1 MAANDEYVVG
11 IRTEVYESEETMQSL
26 KNRIKSL
33 QDEILN
39 LDKDTEKYNKTLEE
53 LQKASQK
60 YNETISLTKKNAF
73 ALEGSYDA
81 LTQKMSLLKKEW
93 RATNDE
99 SRRNELG
106 KQIADINTQ
115 LKAMDAEIGNYQ
127 RNVGNYEGSLQ
138 NQFQLLRQEIKKY
151 QSEVLAAEEGTE
163 EWRQAIQKLG
173 DAKHRLEE
181 MNEMAKL
188 ATNDIGNQLSALSS
202 VGSGVASAF
211 GAVQGVMT
219 LVGKDTDNLQKQM
232 VKMQAVMAIVQGAQ
246 GIDGMIK
253 GLKGL
258 SMTVKTL
265 GTNIKGLTQI
275 MGKNGWLAV
284 VLALA
289 AALFKLNNVMQ
300 NSLVQAVS
308 YSKKLKDLSE
318 DIKEMLDLQ
327 QQTDLA
333 TERQAKLMAAMGKSE
348 ADILQYRLD
357 QTIAELQTAEKKY
370 KEAQDALMGIKA
382 ELKDD
387 TKTKK
392 QIEQLLADEA
402 EATAL
407 WEEAKNNVAE
417 LVNTQKDIELELKV
431 LGIEADNETKQKAID
446 AAKDLAAQIQS
457 VLDEQF
463 NNAYTIDIDGQI
475 NADLKELMTAGNID
489 LKGDIDSEKILA
501 AFDKI
506 QQSIQKTKA
515 DLANI
520 DYLKGDTSYLNY
532 LKQIDRDET
541 EFAQKRVAKIKELM
555 EAELDPAKYMQLA
568 QELNEVQIQYERES
582 LERQKEMAD
591 AEVAIRQEAEQ
602 KKVEAM
608 TKTFAIMNQSAS
620 IALNSMSSI
629 MTSVADSMEVN
640 EKYAEENAKKIKDM
654 RIAAATIDMLQGV
667 VAATT
672 SAFSPTNAYLTIYG
686 QIAMA
691 ALTSGSVIA
700 AGLANINKIKATNE
714 LGGSTTTPVIPS
726 ATATGE
732 NQPTITYSRAL
743 TGNSEQNNNNNT
755 GINGG
760 QQVYI
765 LESDILKA
773 MRRVQ
778 IRQSESTF

>member
-115 LKAMDAEIGNYQ
+115 LKSMDAEIGNYQ

-163 EWRQAIQKLG
+163 EWRQAVQKLG
-173 DAKHRLEE
+173 DAKHRLVD

-188 ATNDIGNQLSALSS
+188 ATNDIGEQLSALSS

-258 SMTVKTL
+258 SMTIKTL

-289 AALFKLNNVMQ
+289 AALFKLNQAIQ
-300 NSLVQAVS
+300 NGKALAVS
-308 YSKKLKDLSE
+308 YSHDIETLSNSM
-318 DIKEMLDLQ
+318 KAMLDINA
-327 QQTDLA
+327 TNDAA
-333 TERQAKLMAAMGKSE
+333 TERQIKLMQAEGKTE
-348 ADILQYRLD
+348 ADILQYKLD
-357 QTIAELQTAEKKY
+357 QKLAEVQTATEKVDT
-370 KEAQDALMGIKA
+370 AQAKIDDIDDKLAGK
-382 ELKDD
+382 LK
-387 TKTKK
+387 KK
-392 QIEQLLADEA
+392 QRETLLADKADA
-402 EATAL
+402 EAL
-407 WEEAKNNVAE
+407 KEQLESIKDD
-417 LVNTQKDIELELKV
+417 LVNEQKDIEMDLKI
-431 LGIEADNETKQKAID
+431 LGITVDNEAKQKAID

-463 NNAYTIDIDGQI
+463 NNAYTIDIDGLI
-475 NADLKELMTAGNID
+475 NADLKELMSAGNID
-489 LKGDIDSEKILA
+489 LTGDIDSDKILA

-541 EFAQKRVAKIKELM
+541 EFAQKRIAKIKELM

-608 TKTFAIMNQSAS
+608 TKTFAIMNQSTS
-620 IALNSMSSI
+620 LALNFMSSI

-743 TGNSEQNNNNNT
+743 TGNSEQNSNNNS
-755 GINGG
+755 GS

>member
-151 QSEVLAAEEGTE
+151 QSEVLAAEQGTE

-258 SMTVKTL
+258 SMTIKTL
-265 GTNIKGLTQI
+265 GVNIKGLTQI

-289 AALFKLNNVMQ
+289 AALFKLNQAIQ
-300 NSLVQAVS
+300 NGKALAVS
-308 YSKKLKDLSE
+308 YSHDIETLSNSM
-318 DIKEMLDLQ
+318 KAMLEINAMNDA
-327 QQTDLA
+327 A
-333 TERQAKLMAAMGKSE
+333 TERQVKLMQAEGKTE
-348 ADILQYRLD
+348 ADILQYKLD
-357 QTIAELQTAEKKY
+357 QKLAEVQTATEKVDT
-370 KEAQDALMGIKA
+370 AQAKIDDIDDKLAGK
-382 ELKDD
+382 LK
-387 TKTKK
+387 KK
-392 QIEQLLADEA
+392 QRETLLADKADA
-402 EATAL
+402 EAL
-407 WEEAKNNVAE
+407 KEQLESIKDD
-417 LVNTQKDIELELKV
+417 LVNEQKDIELDLKI
-431 LGIEADNETKQKAID
+431 LGITVDNAAKQKAID

-463 NNAYTIDIDGQI
+463 NNAYTIDIDALI

-489 LKGDIDSEKILA
+489 LTGDIDSDKILA

-520 DYLKGDTSYLNY
+520 DYLKGDTTYLNY

-541 EFAQKRVAKIKELM
+541 EFAQKRIAKIKELM

-608 TKTFAIMNQSAS
+608 TKTFAIMNQSTS
-620 IALNSMSSI
+620 LALNFMSSI

-743 TGNSEQNNNNNT
+743 TGNSEQNNNNNNT
-755 GINGG
+755 GS

>member
-163 EWRQAIQKLG
+163 EWRQAVQKLG
-173 DAKHRLEE
+173 DAKHRLVD

-188 ATNDIGNQLSALSS
+188 ATNDIGEQLSALSS

-258 SMTVKTL
+258 SMTIKTL
-265 GTNIKGLTQI
+265 GTNVKGLTQI

-289 AALFKLNNVMQ
+289 AALFKLNQAIQ
-300 NSLVQAVS
+300 NGKALAVS
-308 YSKKLKDLSE
+308 YSHDIESLSNSM
-318 DIKEMLDLQ
+318 KEMLDINANI
-327 QQTDLA
+327 DAA
-333 TERQAKLMAAMGKSE
+333 TERQAKLMQAEGKTE
-348 ADILQYRLD
+348 AEILQYKLD
-357 QTIAELQTAEKKY
+357 QKLAEVQTATEKVDM
-370 KEAQDALMGIKA
+370 AQAQIDDIDKKLEGK
-382 ELKDD
+382 LK
-387 TKTKK
+387 KK
-392 QIEQLLADEA
+392 QRETLLANKADAEALKEQLESVVADLTNEKA
-402 EATAL
+402 
-407 WEEAKNNVAE
+407 
-417 LVNTQKDIELELKV
+417 DIEMDLKI
-431 LGIEADNETKQKAID
+431 LGITVDNEAKQKAID

-463 NNAYTIDIDGQI
+463 NNAYTIDIDGLI
-475 NADLKELMTAGNID
+475 NADLKELMSAGNID
-489 LKGDIDSEKILA
+489 LTGDIDSEKILA

-520 DYLKGDTSYLNY
+520 DYLKGDTSYLDY

-541 EFAQKRVAKIKELM
+541 EFAQKRIAKIKELM
-555 EAELDPAKYMQLA
+555 EDELDPAKYMQLA

-582 LERQKEMAD
+582 LERQREMAD

-608 TKTFAIMNQSAS
+608 TKTFAIMNQSTS
-620 IALNSMSSI
+620 LALGFMSSI

-743 TGNSEQNNNNNT
+743 TGNSEQNNNNNNT
-755 GINGG
+755 GS

>member
-173 DAKHRLEE
+173 DAKHRLVD

-188 ATNDIGNQLSALSS
+188 ATNDIGEQLSALSS

-300 NSLVQAVS
+300 DSLVQAVS
-308 YSKKLKDLSE
+308 YSKTLKDLSK

-327 QQTDLA
+327 QQTDLD
-333 TERQAKLMAAMGKSE
+333 TERQAKLMAAMGASE

-370 KEAQDALMGIKA
+370 KEAHDALMGIKV

-392 QIEQLLADEA
+392 QIEELLADEV

-417 LVNTQKDIELELKV
+417 LVNRQNDIEMDLKI
-431 LGIEADNETKQKAID
+431 LGITADNEAKQKAID
-446 AAKDLAAQIQS
+446 AAKELAAQIQS

-463 NNAYTIDIDGQI
+463 NNAYTIDIDAQI

-489 LKGDIDSEKILA
+489 LKGDIDSDKILA

-506 QQSIQKTKA
+506 QQSIQKTKV

-541 EFAQKRVAKIKELM
+541 EFAQKRIAKIKELM

-582 LERQKEMAD
+582 LERQREMAD

-608 TKTFAIMNQSAS
+608 TKTFTIMNQSTS
-620 IALNSMSSI
+620 MALNSMSSI

-755 GINGG
+755 GS

>member
-81 LTQKMSLLKKEW
+81 LAQKMSLLKKEW

-115 LKAMDAEIGNYQ
+115 LKSMDAEIGNYQ

-163 EWRQAIQKLG
+163 EWRQAVQKLG
-173 DAKHRLEE
+173 DAKHRLED

-211 GAVQGVMT
+211 GAIQGVMT

-258 SMTVKTL
+258 SMTIKTL

-289 AALFKLNNVMQ
+289 AALFKLNQAIQ
-300 NSLVQAVS
+300 NGKALAVS
-308 YSKKLKDLSE
+308 YRHEIETLSNAMQ
-318 DIKEMLDLQ
+318 DFISLSDKIDSA
-327 QQTDLA
+327 TD
-333 TERQAKLMAAMGKSE
+333 RQAKLMKAEGKSE
-348 ADILQYRLD
+348 ADILQYKLD
-357 QTIAELQTAEKKY
+357 QLNPQITVAVDRVKQV
-370 KEAQDALMGIKA
+370 
-382 ELKDD
+382 
-387 TKTKK
+387 TKMMEDINADLSNPNLTKK
-392 QIEQLLADEA
+392 QREALLADKETLKA
-402 EATAL
+402 EFEQLKSVVEGLTN
-407 WEEAKNNVAE
+407 ERSN
-417 LVNTQKDIELELKV
+417 IELDLKI
-431 LGIEADNETKQKAID
+431 LGITVDNEAKQKAID

-463 NNAYTIDIDGQI
+463 NNAYTIDIDALI
-475 NADLKELMTAGNID
+475 NADLKELMSAGNID
-489 LKGDIDSEKILA
+489 LTGDIDSEKILA

-520 DYLKGDTSYLNY
+520 DYLKGDTTYLNY

-541 EFAQKRVAKIKELM
+541 EFAQKRIAKIKELM

-582 LERQKEMAD
+582 LERQREMAD
-591 AEVAIRQEAEQ
+591 AEVAIREEAEQ

-608 TKTFAIMNQSAS
+608 TKTFAIMNQSTS
-620 IALNSMSSI
+620 LALNFMSSI

-755 GINGG
+755 GS

>member
-1 MAANDEYVVG
+1 MAVNDEYVVG

-115 LKAMDAEIGNYQ
+115 LKSMDAEIGNYQ

-163 EWRQAIQKLG
+163 EWRQAVQKLG
-173 DAKHRLEE
+173 DAKHRLVD

-188 ATNDIGNQLSALSS
+188 ATNDIGEQLSALSS

-258 SMTVKTL
+258 SMTIKTL
-265 GTNIKGLTQI
+265 GTNVKGLTQI

-289 AALFKLNNVMQ
+289 AALFKLNQAIQ
-300 NSLVQAVS
+300 NGKALAVS
-308 YSKKLKDLSE
+308 YSHEIETLSNSM
-318 DIKEMLDLQ
+318 KAMLEINATNDA
-327 QQTDLA
+327 A
-333 TERQAKLMAAMGKSE
+333 TERQIKLMQAEGKTE
-348 ADILQYRLD
+348 ADILQYKLD
-357 QTIAELQTAEKKY
+357 QKLAEVQTATEKVDT
-370 KEAQDALMGIKA
+370 AQAKIDDIDDKLAGK
-382 ELKDD
+382 LK
-387 TKTKK
+387 KK
-392 QIEQLLADEA
+392 QRETLLADKADA
-402 EATAL
+402 EAL
-407 WEEAKNNVAE
+407 KEQLESIKND
-417 LVNTQKDIELELKV
+417 LVNDQKDIEMDLKI
-431 LGIEADNETKQKAID
+431 LGITVDNEAKQKAID
-446 AAKDLAAQIQS
+446 AAKELAAQIQS

-463 NNAYTIDIDGQI
+463 NNAYTIDIDTLI
-475 NADLKELMTAGNID
+475 NADLKELMSAGNID
-489 LKGDIDSEKILA
+489 LTGDIDSDKILA

-520 DYLKGDTSYLNY
+520 DYLKGDTTYLNY

-541 EFAQKRVAKIKELM
+541 EFAQKRIAKIKELM

-582 LERQKEMAD
+582 LERQREMAD
-591 AEVAIRQEAEQ
+591 AEVAIREEAEQ

-608 TKTFAIMNQSAS
+608 TKTFAIMNQSTS
-620 IALNSMSSI
+620 LALNFMSSI

-755 GINGG
+755 GS

>member
-115 LKAMDAEIGNYQ
+115 LKSMDAEIGNYQ

-173 DAKHRLEE
+173 DAKHRLVD

-188 ATNDIGNQLSALSS
+188 ATNDIGEQLSALSS

-275 MGKNGWLAV
+275 MGKKGWLAV

-289 AALFKLNNVMQ
+289 TALFKLNQAIQ
-300 NSLVQAVS
+300 NGKALAVS
-308 YSKKLKDLSE
+308 YSHEIETLSNSM
-318 DIKEMLDLQ
+318 KEMLDINA
-327 QQTDLA
+327 TNDAA
-333 TERQAKLMAAMGKSE
+333 TERQIKLMQAEGKTE
-348 ADILQYRLD
+348 ADILQYKLD
-357 QTIAELQTAEKKY
+357 QKLAEVQTATEKVDD
-370 KEAQDALMGIKA
+370 AQAKIDDIDDKLAGK
-382 ELKDD
+382 LK
-387 TKTKK
+387 KK
-392 QIEQLLADEA
+392 QRETLLADKADA
-402 EATAL
+402 EAL
-407 WEEAKNNVAE
+407 KEQLESIKDD
-417 LVNTQKDIELELKV
+417 LVNDQKDIEMDLKI
-431 LGIEADNETKQKAID
+431 LGITVDNEAKQKAID
-446 AAKDLAAQIQS
+446 AAKELAAQIQS

-463 NNAYTIDIDGQI
+463 NNAYTIDIDALI
-475 NADLKELMTAGNID
+475 NADLKELMSAGNID
-489 LKGDIDSEKILA
+489 LTGDIDSDKILA

-520 DYLKGDTSYLNY
+520 DYLKGDTTYLNY

-541 EFAQKRVAKIKELM
+541 EFAQKRIAKIKELM

-591 AEVAIRQEAEQ
+591 AEVAIREEAEQ

-608 TKTFAIMNQSAS
+608 TKTFAIMNQSTS
-620 IALNSMSSI
+620 LALNFMSSI

-743 TGNSEQNNNNNT
+743 TGNSEQNNNNNS
-755 GINGG
+755 GS

>member
-115 LKAMDAEIGNYQ
+115 LKSMDAEIGNYQ

-173 DAKHRLEE
+173 DAKHRLVD

-188 ATNDIGNQLSALSS
+188 ATNDIGEQLSALSS

-258 SMTVKTL
+258 SMTIKTL
-265 GTNIKGLTQI
+265 GTNLKGLTEI

-289 AALFKLNNVMQ
+289 AALFKLNQAIQ
-300 NSLVQAVS
+300 NGKALAVS
-308 YSKKLKDLSE
+308 YSHDIETLSNAM
-318 DIKEMLDLQ
+318 KEMLDINA
-327 QQTDLA
+327 TNDAA
-333 TERQAKLMAAMGKSE
+333 TERQVKLMQAQGKTE
-348 ADILQYRLD
+348 AEILQYKLD
-357 QTIAELQTAEKKY
+357 QKLAEVQTATEKVD
-370 KEAQDALMGIKA
+370 EAQAKIDDIDEKLAGK
-382 ELKDD
+382 LK
-387 TKTKK
+387 KK
-392 QIEQLLADEA
+392 QKEVLLADKENA
-402 EATAL
+402 EAL
-407 WEEAKNNVAE
+407 KEQLESIKDD
-417 LVNTQKDIELELKV
+417 LVNEQKDIELELKV
-431 LGIEADNETKQKAID
+431 LGITVDNETKQKAID

-463 NNAYTIDIDGQI
+463 NNAYTIDIDAQI

-515 DLANI
+515 DLASI
-520 DYLKGDTSYLNY
+520 DYLKGDTSYLDY

-541 EFAQKRVAKIKELM
+541 DFAQKRIDKIKELM
-555 EAELDPAKYMQLA
+555 ENELDPAKYMQLA
-568 QELNEVQIQYERES
+568 QELNEVQVQYERES
-582 LERQKEMAD
+582 LERQREMAD

-608 TKTFAIMNQSAS
+608 TKTFAIMNQSTS
-620 IALNSMSSI
+620 MALNSMSSI

-743 TGNSEQNNNNNT
+743 TGNSEQNNNNNSSS
-755 GINGG
+755 

>member
-60 YNETISLTKKNAF
+60 YNETISLTKKTAF

-173 DAKHRLEE
+173 DAKHRLVD

-188 ATNDIGNQLSALSS
+188 ATNDIGEQLSALTS

-289 AALFKLNNVMQ
+289 AALFKLNQAIQ
-300 NSLVQAVS
+300 NGKALAVS
-308 YSKKLKDLSE
+308 YSHDIETLSNSM
-318 DIKEMLDLQ
+318 KEMLEINATNDA
-327 QQTDLA
+327 A
-333 TERQAKLMAAMGKSE
+333 TERQIKLMQAQGKTE
-348 ADILQYRLD
+348 ADILQYKLD
-357 QTIAELQTAEKKY
+357 QKLAEVQTATEKVD
-370 KEAQDALMGIKA
+370 EAQAKIDKIDEKLAGK
-382 ELKDD
+382 LK
-387 TKTKK
+387 KK
-392 QIEQLLADEA
+392 QRETLLADKENA
-402 EATAL
+402 EAL
-407 WEEAKNNVAE
+407 KKE
-417 LVNTQKDIELELKV
+417 LESVVNDLTNEQKDIEMDLKI
-431 LGIEADNETKQKAID
+431 LGITVDNETKQKAID

-463 NNAYTIDIDGQI
+463 NNAYTIDIDAQI

-506 QQSIQKTKA
+506 QQSIQKTKV

-541 EFAQKRVAKIKELM
+541 EFAQKRIAKIKELM

-582 LERQKEMAD
+582 LERQREMAD

-608 TKTFAIMNQSAS
+608 TKTFAIMNQSTS
-620 IALNSMSSI
+620 LALGFMSSI

-755 GINGG
+755 GS

>member
-1 MAANDEYVVG
+1 MAVNDEYVVG

-115 LKAMDAEIGNYQ
+115 LKSMDAEIGNYQ

-163 EWRQAIQKLG
+163 EWRQAVQKLG
-173 DAKHRLEE
+173 DAKHRLVD

-188 ATNDIGNQLSALSS
+188 ATNDIGEQLSALSS

-258 SMTVKTL
+258 SMTIKTL
-265 GTNIKGLTQI
+265 GTNVKGLTQI

-289 AALFKLNNVMQ
+289 AALFKLNQAIQ
-300 NSLVQAVS
+300 NGKALAVS
-308 YSKKLKDLSE
+308 YSHEIETLSNSM
-318 DIKEMLDLQ
+318 KAMLEINATNDA
-327 QQTDLA
+327 A
-333 TERQAKLMAAMGKSE
+333 TERQIKLMQAEGKTE
-348 ADILQYRLD
+348 ADILQYKLD
-357 QTIAELQTAEKKY
+357 QKLAEVQTATEKVDT
-370 KEAQDALMGIKA
+370 AQAKIDDIDDKLAGK
-382 ELKDD
+382 LK
-387 TKTKK
+387 KK
-392 QIEQLLADEA
+392 QRETLLADKADA
-402 EATAL
+402 EAL
-407 WEEAKNNVAE
+407 KEQLESIKND
-417 LVNTQKDIELELKV
+417 LVNDQKDIEMDLKI
-431 LGIEADNETKQKAID
+431 LGITVDNEAKQKAID
-446 AAKDLAAQIQS
+446 AAKELAAQIQS

-463 NNAYTIDIDGQI
+463 NNAYTIDIDTLI
-475 NADLKELMTAGNID
+475 NADLKELMSAGNID
-489 LKGDIDSEKILA
+489 LTGDIDSDKILA

-520 DYLKGDTSYLNY
+520 DYLKGDTTYLNY

-541 EFAQKRVAKIKELM
+541 EFAQKRIAKIKELM

-582 LERQKEMAD
+582 LERQREMAD

-608 TKTFAIMNQSAS
+608 TKTFAIMNQSTS
-620 IALNSMSSI
+620 LALNFMSSI

-755 GINGG
+755 GS

>member
-115 LKAMDAEIGNYQ
+115 LKNMDAEIGNYQ

-151 QSEVLAAEEGTE
+151 QSEVLSAEEGTE

-173 DAKHRLEE
+173 DAKHRLVD

-188 ATNDIGNQLSALSS
+188 ATNDIGEQLSALTS

-219 LVGKDTDNLQKQM
+219 LVGKDTENLQKQM

-258 SMTVKTL
+258 SMTIKTL

-275 MGKNGWLAV
+275 MGKNGWVAV

-289 AALFKLNNVMQ
+289 AALFKLNQSIQ
-300 NSLVQAVS
+300 NGKALAVS
-308 YSKKLKDLSE
+308 YRHDIETLSNSM
-318 DIKEMLDLQ
+318 KEMLDLNANI
-327 QQTDLA
+327 DAA
-333 TERQAKLMAAMGKSE
+333 TERQAKLMQAEGKTE
-348 ADILQYRLD
+348 AEILQYKLD
-357 QTIAELQTAEKKY
+357 QKLAEVQTATEKVDM
-370 KEAQDALMGIKA
+370 AQAKIDDIDKKLAGK
-382 ELKDD
+382 LK
-387 TKTKK
+387 KK
-392 QIEQLLADEA
+392 QRETLLADKADA
-402 EATAL
+402 EAL
-407 WEEAKNNVAE
+407 KKE
-417 LVNTQKDIELELKV
+417 LESVVNDLTNEKADIELDLKV
-431 LGIEADNETKQKAID
+431 LGITADKEAIQKAID

-463 NNAYTIDIDGQI
+463 ANAYTIDIDAQI

-520 DYLKGDTSYLNY
+520 GYLKGDTSYLNY

-541 EFAQKRVAKIKELM
+541 EFAQKRIAKIKELM

-582 LERQKEMAD
+582 LQRQKEMAD

-608 TKTFAIMNQSAS
+608 TKTFAIMNQSTS
-620 IALNSMSSI
+620 LALGFMSSI

-714 LGGSTTTPVIPS
+714 LGGTTTTPVVPS

-755 GINGG
+755 GS

>member
-173 DAKHRLEE
+173 DAKHRLVD

-188 ATNDIGNQLSALSS
+188 ATNDIGEQLSALSS

-258 SMTVKTL
+258 SMTIKTL

-275 MGKNGWLAV
+275 MGKNGWVAV

-289 AALFKLNNVMQ
+289 AALYKLTKAIQSADVA
-300 NSLVQAVS
+300 AVS
-308 YSKKLKDLSE
+308 YRYEIDKLSKSMEKMIRLN
-318 DIKEMLDLQ
+318 

-348 ADILQYRLD
+348 VDILQYRLS
-357 QTIAELQTAEKKY
+357 QLEPQIQTANEKVN
-370 KEAQDALMGIKA
+370 EAWTNLMNVKA
-382 ELKDD
+382 DKTDT

-392 QIEQLLADEA
+392 QMEQILADEEELTEKYK
-402 EATAL
+402 EAYSY
-407 WEEAKNNVAE
+407 WEE
-417 LVNTQKDIELELKV
+417 LVNSQKDIQLELKV
-431 LGIEADNETKQKAID
+431 LGIEADNETKQRAID
-446 AAKDLAAQIQS
+446 AAKELAAQIQS
-457 VLDEQF
+457 ILDEQF
-463 NNAYTIDIDGQI
+463 NNAYTIDIDAQI

-520 DYLKGDTSYLNY
+520 DYLKGDTSYLDY

-541 EFAQKRVAKIKELM
+541 DFAQKRIAKIKELM
-555 EAELDPAKYMQLA
+555 ENELDPAKYMQLA

-591 AEVAIRQEAEQ
+591 AEVAIREEAEQ

-608 TKTFAIMNQSAS
+608 TKTFAIMNQSTS
-620 IALNSMSSI
+620 MALNSMSSI

-755 GINGG
+755 GS

>member
-1 MAANDEYVVG
+1 MAVNDEYVVG

-115 LKAMDAEIGNYQ
+115 LKNMDAEIGNYQ

-173 DAKHRLEE
+173 DAKHRLQD

-188 ATNDIGNQLSALSS
+188 ATNDIGEQLSALSS

-211 GAVQGVMT
+211 GAIQGVMT

-258 SMTVKTL
+258 SMTIKTL
-265 GTNIKGLTQI
+265 GTNVKGLTQI

-289 AALFKLNNVMQ
+289 AALFKLNQAIQ
-300 NSLVQAVS
+300 NGKALAVS
-308 YSKKLKDLSE
+308 YSHEIETLSNSM
-318 DIKEMLDLQ
+318 KAMLEINAMNDA
-327 QQTDLA
+327 A
-333 TERQAKLMAAMGKSE
+333 TERQAKLMQAEGKTE
-348 ADILQYRLD
+348 AEILQYKLD
-357 QTIAELQTAEKKY
+357 QKLAEVQTATEKVD
-370 KEAQDALMGIKA
+370 EAQAQIDDIDDKLAGK
-382 ELKDD
+382 LK
-387 TKTKK
+387 KK
-392 QIEQLLADEA
+392 QRETLLADKADA
-402 EATAL
+402 EAL
-407 WEEAKNNVAE
+407 KEQLESIKDD
-417 LVNTQKDIELELKV
+417 LVNDQKDIEMDLKI
-431 LGIEADNETKQKAID
+431 LGITVDNEAKQKAID

-463 NNAYTIDIDGQI
+463 NNAYTIDIDALI

-489 LKGDIDSEKILA
+489 LTGDIDSDKILA

-520 DYLKGDTSYLNY
+520 DYLKGDTTYLNY

-541 EFAQKRVAKIKELM
+541 EFAQKRIAKIKELM

-608 TKTFAIMNQSAS
+608 TKTFAIMNQSTS
-620 IALNSMSSI
+620 LALNFMSSI

-755 GINGG
+755 GS

>member
-115 LKAMDAEIGNYQ
+115 LKSMDAEIGNYQ

-173 DAKHRLEE
+173 DAKHRLVD

-188 ATNDIGNQLSALSS
+188 ATNDIGEQLSALSS

-258 SMTVKTL
+258 SMTIKTL

-289 AALFKLNNVMQ
+289 AALFKLNQAIQ
-300 NSLVQAVS
+300 NGKALAVS
-308 YSKKLKDLSE
+308 YRHDIDALTNAMQDFISLS
-318 DIKEMLDLQ
+318 DKIDSA
-327 QQTDLA
+327 TD
-333 TERQAKLMAAMGKSE
+333 RQAKLMKAEGKSE
-348 ADILQYRLD
+348 ADILQYKLD
-357 QTIAELQTAEKKY
+357 QLNPQITVAVDRVKQV
-370 KEAQDALMGIKA
+370 
-382 ELKDD
+382 
-387 TKTKK
+387 TKMMEDINADLSNPNLTKK
-392 QIEQLLADEA
+392 QREALLADKETLKA
-402 EATAL
+402 EFEQLKSVVEGLAN
-407 WEEAKNNVAE
+407 ERSN
-417 LVNTQKDIELELKV
+417 IELDLKI
-431 LGIEADNETKQKAID
+431 LGITVDNEAKQKAID

-463 NNAYTIDIDGQI
+463 NNAYTIDIDALI

-489 LKGDIDSEKILA
+489 LTGDIDSDKILA

-541 EFAQKRVAKIKELM
+541 EFAQKRIAKIKELM

-582 LERQKEMAD
+582 LERQREMAD

-608 TKTFAIMNQSAS
+608 TKTFAIMNQSTS
-620 IALNSMSSI
+620 LALNFMSSI

-755 GINGG
+755 GS

>member
-1 MAANDEYVVG
+1 MAVNDEYVVG

-115 LKAMDAEIGNYQ
+115 LKNMDAEIGNYQ

-163 EWRQAIQKLG
+163 EWRQAVQKLG
-173 DAKHRLEE
+173 DAKHRLVD

-188 ATNDIGNQLSALSS
+188 ATNDIGEQLSALSS

-211 GAVQGVMT
+211 GAIQGVMT

-258 SMTVKTL
+258 SMTIKTL
-265 GTNIKGLTQI
+265 GTNMKGLTEI

-289 AALFKLNNVMQ
+289 AALFKLNQAIQ
-300 NSLVQAVS
+300 NGKALAVS
-308 YSKKLKDLSE
+308 YSHEIETLSNSM
-318 DIKEMLDLQ
+318 KAMLEINAMNDA
-327 QQTDLA
+327 A
-333 TERQAKLMAAMGKSE
+333 TERQAKLMQAEGKTE
-348 ADILQYRLD
+348 ADILQYKLD
-357 QTIAELQTAEKKY
+357 QKLAEVQTATEKVDD
-370 KEAQDALMGIKA
+370 AQAKIDDIDKKLEGK
-382 ELKDD
+382 LK
-387 TKTKK
+387 KK
-392 QIEQLLADEA
+392 QRETLLANKADAEALKEQLES
-402 EATAL
+402 
-407 WEEAKNNVAE
+407 V
-417 LVNTQKDIELELKV
+417 VNDLTNEKADIEMDLKI
-431 LGIEADNETKQKAID
+431 LGITVDNEAKQKAID
-446 AAKDLAAQIQS
+446 AAKELAAQIQS

-463 NNAYTIDIDGQI
+463 NNAYTIDIDGLI
-475 NADLKELMTAGNID
+475 NADLKELMSAGNID
-489 LKGDIDSEKILA
+489 LTGDIDSDKILA

-520 DYLKGDTSYLNY
+520 DYLKGDTTYLNY

-541 EFAQKRVAKIKELM
+541 EFAQKRIAKIKELM
-555 EAELDPAKYMQLA
+555 GVELDPAKYMQLA

-582 LERQKEMAD
+582 LERQREMAD

-608 TKTFAIMNQSAS
+608 TKTFAIMNQSTS
-620 IALNSMSSI
+620 LALNFMSSI

-755 GINGG
+755 GS

>member
-173 DAKHRLEE
+173 DAKHRLVD

-188 ATNDIGNQLSALSS
+188 ATNDIGEQLSALTS

-219 LVGKDTDNLQKQM
+219 LVGKDTENLQKQM

-246 GIDGMIK
+246 GIDGMLK

-258 SMTVKTL
+258 SLTIKTL

-289 AALFKLNNVMQ
+289 AALFKLNQAIQ
-300 NSLVQAVS
+300 NGKALAVS
-308 YSKKLKDLSE
+308 YSHEIETLSNSM
-318 DIKEMLDLQ
+318 KEMLDINA
-327 QQTDLA
+327 TNDAA
-333 TERQAKLMAAMGKSE
+333 TERQVKLMQAQGKTE
-348 ADILQYRLD
+348 ADILQYKLD
-357 QTIAELQTAEKKY
+357 QKLAEVQTATEKVD
-370 KEAQDALMGIKA
+370 EAQAKIDDIDEKLAGKLKKKQKEELLANKADAEALKEQLESI
-382 ELKDD
+382 KDD
-387 TKTKK
+387 
-392 QIEQLLADEA
+392 
-402 EATAL
+402 
-407 WEEAKNNVAE
+407 
-417 LVNTQKDIELELKV
+417 LVNEQKDIELDLKI
-431 LGIEADNETKQKAID
+431 LGITVDNETKQKAID

-463 NNAYTIDIDGQI
+463 NNAYTIDIDAQI

-520 DYLKGDTSYLNY
+520 DYLKGDTSYLDY

-541 EFAQKRVAKIKELM
+541 DFAQKRIAKIKELM
-555 EAELDPAKYMQLA
+555 EGELDPAKYMQLA

-582 LERQKEMAD
+582 LQRQKEMAD

-608 TKTFAIMNQSAS
+608 TKTFAIMNQSTS
-620 IALNSMSSI
+620 LALGFMSSI

-755 GINGG
+755 GS

>member
-106 KQIADINTQ
+106 KQIADINNQ

-173 DAKHRLEE
+173 DAKHRLQD

-188 ATNDIGNQLSALSS
+188 ATNDIGEQLSALTS

-258 SMTVKTL
+258 SMTIKTL

-289 AALFKLNNVMQ
+289 AALFKLNQAIQ
-300 NSLVQAVS
+300 NGKALAVS
-308 YSKKLKDLSE
+308 YRHDIETLSNSM
-318 DIKEMLDLQ
+318 KEMLDINANI
-327 QQTDLA
+327 DAA
-333 TERQAKLMAAMGKSE
+333 TERQAKLMQAEGKTE
-348 ADILQYRLD
+348 AEILQYKLD
-357 QTIAELQTAEKKY
+357 QKLAEVQTATEKVDEAQAKIDKIDEKLAGKLKKKE
-370 KEAQDALMGIKA
+370 KEA
-382 ELKDD
+382 
-387 TKTKK
+387 
-392 QIEQLLADEA
+392 LLADKADA
-402 EATAL
+402 EAL
-407 WEEAKNNVAE
+407 KKE
-417 LVNTQKDIELELKV
+417 LESVVNDLTNEKADIELELKV
-431 LGIEADNETKQKAID
+431 LGITTDNETKQKAID
-446 AAKDLAAQIQS
+446 AAKELAAQIQS

-463 NNAYTIDIDGQI
+463 NNAYTIDIDAQI

-489 LKGDIDSEKILA
+489 LKGNIDSEKILA

-506 QQSIQKTKA
+506 QQSIQKTKV

-520 DYLKGDTSYLNY
+520 DYLKGDTSYLDY

-541 EFAQKRVAKIKELM
+541 EFAQKRIAKIKELM
-555 EAELDPAKYMQLA
+555 EGELDPAKYMQLA
-568 QELNEVQIQYERES
+568 QELNEAQIQYERES

-620 IALNSMSSI
+620 MALNSMSSI

-755 GINGG
+755 GS

>member
-1 MAANDEYVVG
+1 MAVNDEYVVG

-73 ALEGSYDA
+73 AVEGSYDP

-115 LKAMDAEIGNYQ
+115 LKDMDAEIGNYQ

-173 DAKHRLEE
+173 DAKHRLVD

-188 ATNDIGNQLSALSS
+188 ATNDIGEQLSALSS

-211 GAVQGVMT
+211 GAIQGVMT

-258 SMTVKTL
+258 SMTIKTL
-265 GTNIKGLTQI
+265 GTNVKGLTQI
-275 MGKNGWLAV
+275 MGKNGWAAV

-289 AALFKLNNVMQ
+289 AALVKLTKAIQSADVA
-300 NSLVQAVS
+300 AVS
-308 YSKKLKDLSE
+308 YRYKIDKLAKSME
-318 DIKEMLDLQ
+318 NMIKLN

-348 ADILQYRLD
+348 VDILQYRLS
-357 QTIAELQTAEKKY
+357 QLEPQIQTANEKVN
-370 KEAQDALMGIKA
+370 EAWANLMNAKVD
-382 ELKDD
+382 KTDT

-392 QIEQLLADEA
+392 QMEEILANEEELTAQYKEA
-402 EATAL
+402 YAY
-407 WEEAKNNVAE
+407 WND
-417 LVNTQKDIELELKV
+417 LVNSQNDIEMDLKI
-431 LGIEADNETKQKAID
+431 LGITVDNEAKQKAID

-463 NNAYTIDIDGQI
+463 TNAYTIDIDALI
-475 NADLKELMTAGNID
+475 NADLKELMSAGNID
-489 LKGDIDSEKILA
+489 LTSGIDSDKILA

-520 DYLKGDTSYLNY
+520 DYLKGDTTYLNY

-541 EFAQKRVAKIKELM
+541 EFAQKRIAKIKELM

-582 LERQKEMAD
+582 LERQREMAD

-608 TKTFAIMNQSAS
+608 TKTFAIMNQSTS
-620 IALNSMSSI
+620 LALNFMSSI

-714 LGGSTTTPVIPS
+714 LGGTTTTPVIPS

-755 GINGG
+755 GS

>member
-173 DAKHRLEE
+173 DAKHRLQD

-188 ATNDIGNQLSALSS
+188 ATNDIGEQLSALSS

-232 VKMQAVMAIVQGAQ
+232 VKLQAVMAIVQGAQ
-246 GIDGMIK
+246 GIDGMLK

-258 SMTVKTL
+258 SMTIKTL

-289 AALFKLNNVMQ
+289 AALFKLNNIMQ
-300 NSLVQAVS
+300 DSLVQAVS
-308 YSKKLKDLSE
+308 YSKKLKDLSQ

-327 QQTDLA
+327 QQTDLD
-333 TERQAKLMAAMGKSE
+333 TERQAKLMAAMGASE

-370 KEAQDALMGIKA
+370 KEAQDALMGIKV

-392 QIEQLLADEA
+392 QIEKLLDDEA

-417 LVNTQKDIELELKV
+417 LVNRQNDIELDLKI

-463 NNAYTIDIDGQI
+463 NNAYTLDIDSI
-475 NADLKELMTAGNID
+475 ISTDLKELMTAGNID

-506 QQSIQKTKA
+506 QQSIQKTKE
-515 DLANI
+515 DLASI

-541 EFAQKRVAKIKELM
+541 EFAQKRIAKIKELM

-608 TKTFAIMNQSAS
+608 TKTFAIMNQSTS
-620 IALNSMSSI
+620 LALGFMSSI

-743 TGNSEQNNNNNT
+743 TGNSEQNNNNN
-755 GINGG
+755 GGG

>member
-163 EWRQAIQKLG
+163 EWRQAIQRLG
-173 DAKHRLEE
+173 DAKHRLED

-258 SMTVKTL
+258 SMTIKTL
-265 GTNIKGLTQI
+265 GTNVKGLTQI

-289 AALFKLNNVMQ
+289 AALFKLNQAIQ
-300 NSLVQAVS
+300 NGKALAVS
-308 YSKKLKDLSE
+308 YSHEIETLSNSM
-318 DIKEMLDLQ
+318 KEMLDINAIN
-327 QQTDLA
+327 DAA
-333 TERQAKLMAAMGKSE
+333 TERQIKLMQAEGKTE
-348 ADILQYRLD
+348 AEILQYKLD
-357 QTIAELQTAEKKY
+357 QKLAEVQTATEKVDEAQAQIDDIDEKLAGKLKKKQ
-370 KEAQDALMGIKA
+370 KEA
-382 ELKDD
+382 
-387 TKTKK
+387 
-392 QIEQLLADEA
+392 LLADKENA
-402 EATAL
+402 EAL
-407 WEEAKNNVAE
+407 KEQLKSIKDD
-417 LVNTQKDIELELKV
+417 LVIDQKDIEMDLKI
-431 LGIEADNETKQKAID
+431 LGITIDNETKQKAID

-463 NNAYTIDIDGQI
+463 NNAYTLDIDAII

-489 LKGDIDSEKILA
+489 LSSGINSDKILA

-515 DLANI
+515 DLASI
-520 DYLKGDTSYLNY
+520 DYLKGDTSYLDY

-541 EFAQKRVAKIKELM
+541 DFAQKRIAKIKELM

-568 QELNEVQIQYERES
+568 QELEEVQIQYERES
-582 LERQKEMAD
+582 LQRQKEMAD
-591 AEVAIRQEAEQ
+591 AEVAIREEAEQ

-608 TKTFAIMNQSAS
+608 TKTFAIMNQSTS
-620 IALNSMSSI
+620 LALGFMSSI

-714 LGGSTTTPVIPS
+714 LGGTTTTPVIPS

-755 GINGG
+755 GS

>member
-1 MAANDEYVVG
+1 MAVNDEYVVG

-115 LKAMDAEIGNYQ
+115 LKNMDAEIGNYQ

-173 DAKHRLEE
+173 DAKHRLQD

-188 ATNDIGNQLSALSS
+188 ATNDIGEQLSALSS

-258 SMTVKTL
+258 SMTIKTL
-265 GTNIKGLTQI
+265 GTNVKGLTQI

-289 AALFKLNNVMQ
+289 AALFKLNQAIQ
-300 NSLVQAVS
+300 NGKALAVS
-308 YSKKLKDLSE
+308 YSHDIETLSNSM
-318 DIKEMLDLQ
+318 KAMLEINAMNDA
-327 QQTDLA
+327 A
-333 TERQAKLMAAMGKSE
+333 TERQIKLMQAEGKTE
-348 ADILQYRLD
+348 ADILQYKLD
-357 QTIAELQTAEKKY
+357 QKLAEVQTATEKVDD
-370 KEAQDALMGIKA
+370 AQAKIDDIDDKLAGK
-382 ELKDD
+382 LK
-387 TKTKK
+387 KK
-392 QIEQLLADEA
+392 QRETLLADKADA
-402 EATAL
+402 EAL
-407 WEEAKNNVAE
+407 KEQLESIKND
-417 LVNTQKDIELELKV
+417 LVNDQKDIELELKV
-431 LGIEADNETKQKAID
+431 LGIEADNEAKQKAID
-446 AAKDLAAQIQS
+446 AAKELAAQIQS

-463 NNAYTIDIDGQI
+463 NNAYTIDIDALI
-475 NADLKELMTAGNID
+475 NADLKELMSAGNID
-489 LKGDIDSEKILA
+489 LTGDIDSDKILA

-520 DYLKGDTSYLNY
+520 DYLKGDTTYLNY

-541 EFAQKRVAKIKELM
+541 EFAQKRIAKIKELM

-582 LERQKEMAD
+582 LERQREMAD

-608 TKTFAIMNQSAS
+608 TKTFAIMNQSTS
-620 IALNSMSSI
+620 LALNFMSSI

-755 GINGG
+755 GS

>member
-115 LKAMDAEIGNYQ
+115 LKSMDAEIGNYQ

-163 EWRQAIQKLG
+163 EWRLAVQKLG
-173 DAKHRLEE
+173 DAKHRLVD

-188 ATNDIGNQLSALSS
+188 ATNDIGEQLSALSS

-258 SMTVKTL
+258 SMTIKTL

-289 AALFKLNNVMQ
+289 AALFKLNQAIQ
-300 NSLVQAVS
+300 NGKALAVS
-308 YSKKLKDLSE
+308 YSHDIETLSNSM
-318 DIKEMLDLQ
+318 KEMLDINAMN
-327 QQTDLA
+327 DAA
-333 TERQAKLMAAMGKSE
+333 TERQIKLMQAEGKTE
-348 ADILQYRLD
+348 ADILQYKLD
-357 QTIAELQTAEKKY
+357 QKLAEVQTATEKVDT
-370 KEAQDALMGIKA
+370 AQAKIDDIDDKLAGK
-382 ELKDD
+382 LK
-387 TKTKK
+387 KK
-392 QIEQLLADEA
+392 QRETLLADKADA
-402 EATAL
+402 EAL
-407 WEEAKNNVAE
+407 KEQLESIKND
-417 LVNTQKDIELELKV
+417 LVNDQKDIEMDLKI
-431 LGIEADNETKQKAID
+431 LGITVDNEAKQKAID

-463 NNAYTIDIDGQI
+463 NNAYTIDIDALI

-541 EFAQKRVAKIKELM
+541 EFAQKRIAKIKELM

-582 LERQKEMAD
+582 LERQREMAD

-608 TKTFAIMNQSAS
+608 TKTFAIMNQSTS
-620 IALNSMSSI
+620 LALNFMSSI

-714 LGGSTTTPVIPS
+714 LGGTTTTPVIPS

-755 GINGG
+755 GS

>member
-115 LKAMDAEIGNYQ
+115 LKNMDAEIGNYQ

-173 DAKHRLEE
+173 DAKHRLQD

-188 ATNDIGNQLSALSS
+188 ATNDIGEQLSALTS

-258 SMTVKTL
+258 SMTIKTL
-265 GTNIKGLTQI
+265 GTNLKGLTEI
-275 MGKNGWLAV
+275 MGKNGWVAV

-289 AALFKLNNVMQ
+289 AALFKLNQAIQ
-300 NSLVQAVS
+300 NGKALAVS
-308 YSKKLKDLSE
+308 YSHDIETLSNSM
-318 DIKEMLDLQ
+318 KEMLDINANI
-327 QQTDLA
+327 DAA
-333 TERQAKLMAAMGKSE
+333 TERQAKLMQAEGKTE
-348 ADILQYRLD
+348 AEILQYRLD
-357 QTIAELQTAEKKY
+357 QKLAEVQTATEKVDD
-370 KEAQDALMGIKA
+370 AQAQIDKIDDKLAGK
-382 ELKDD
+382 LK
-387 TKTKK
+387 KK
-392 QIEQLLADEA
+392 QKEELLANKADA
-402 EATAL
+402 EAL
-407 WEEAKNNVAE
+407 KKE
-417 LVNTQKDIELELKV
+417 LESVVNDLTNEKADIELELKV

-446 AAKDLAAQIQS
+446 AAKELAVQIQS

-463 NNAYTIDIDGQI
+463 NNAYTIDIDAQI

-489 LKGDIDSEKILA
+489 LTGDIDSEKILA

-520 DYLKGDTSYLNY
+520 DYLKGDTSYLDY

-582 LERQKEMAD
+582 LERQREMAD

-602 KKVEAM
+602 KKAEAM
-608 TKTFAIMNQSAS
+608 AKTFAIMNQSAS
-620 IALNSMSSI
+620 MALNSMSSI

-755 GINGG
+755 GS

>member
-1 MAANDEYVVG
+1 MAVNDEYVVG

-115 LKAMDAEIGNYQ
+115 LKSMDAEIGNYQ

-163 EWRQAIQKLG
+163 EWRQAVQKLG
-173 DAKHRLEE
+173 DAKHRLVD

-188 ATNDIGNQLSALSS
+188 ATNDIGEQLSALSS

-258 SMTVKTL
+258 SMTIKTL
-265 GTNIKGLTQI
+265 GTNVKGLTQI

-289 AALFKLNNVMQ
+289 AALFKLNQAIQ
-300 NSLVQAVS
+300 NGKALAVS
-308 YSKKLKDLSE
+308 YSHEIETLSNSM
-318 DIKEMLDLQ
+318 KAMLEINAMNDA
-327 QQTDLA
+327 A
-333 TERQAKLMAAMGKSE
+333 TERQIKLMQAEGKTE
-348 ADILQYRLD
+348 AEILQYKLD
-357 QTIAELQTAEKKY
+357 QKLAEVQTATEKVDD
-370 KEAQDALMGIKA
+370 AQAKIDDIDKKLEEK
-382 ELKDD
+382 LK
-387 TKTKK
+387 KK
-392 QIEQLLADEA
+392 QRETLLANKADAEALKEQLESVVNDLANEKA
-402 EATAL
+402 
-407 WEEAKNNVAE
+407 
-417 LVNTQKDIELELKV
+417 DIEMDLKI
-431 LGIEADNETKQKAID
+431 LGITVDNEAKQKAID

-463 NNAYTIDIDGQI
+463 NNAYTIDIDALI

-489 LKGDIDSEKILA
+489 LTGNIDSDKILA

-520 DYLKGDTSYLNY
+520 DYLKGDTTYLNY

-541 EFAQKRVAKIKELM
+541 EFAQKRIAKIKELM

-582 LERQKEMAD
+582 LERQREMAD

-608 TKTFAIMNQSAS
+608 TKTFAIMNQSTS
-620 IALNSMSSI
+620 LALNFMSSI

-755 GINGG
+755 GS

>member
-115 LKAMDAEIGNYQ
+115 LKSMDAEIGNYQ

-163 EWRQAIQKLG
+163 EWRQAVQKLG
-173 DAKHRLEE
+173 DAKHRLVD

-188 ATNDIGNQLSALSS
+188 ATNDIGEQLSALSS
-202 VGSGVASAF
+202 VGSGVASVF

-258 SMTVKTL
+258 SMTIKTL
-265 GTNIKGLTQI
+265 GTNVKGLTQI

-289 AALFKLNNVMQ
+289 AALFKLNQAIQ
-300 NSLVQAVS
+300 NGKVQAAS
-308 YSKKLKDLSE
+308 YSEEIKKISGAMKDFLSDSAE
-318 DIKEMLDLQ
+318 IDA
-327 QQTDLA
+327 A
-333 TERQAKLMAAMGKSE
+333 TERQAKLMGAMGKSE

-357 QTIAELQTAEKKY
+357 QLNPQITKATKEVKNVTDKMDSIRDKLNDPKTSKKVWEQLSAEAMDLVSLSEQWG
-370 KEAQDALMGIKA
+370 D
-382 ELKDD
+382 ELKR
-387 TKTKK
+387 
-392 QIEQLLADEA
+392 LL
-402 EATAL
+402 
-407 WEEAKNNVAE
+407 EERN
-417 LVNTQKDIELELKV
+417 DIEMDLKIV
-431 LGIEADNETKQKAID
+431 GIEADNEAKQKAID

-463 NNAYTIDIDGQI
+463 NNAYTIDIDALI

-489 LKGDIDSEKILA
+489 ITGDIDSDKILA

-541 EFAQKRVAKIKELM
+541 EFAQKRIAKIKELM

-582 LERQKEMAD
+582 LERQREMAD

-608 TKTFAIMNQSAS
+608 TKTFAIMNQSTS
-620 IALNSMSSI
+620 LALNFMSSI

-743 TGNSEQNNNNNT
+743 TGNSEQNNNNNS
-755 GINGG
+755 GS

>member
-1 MAANDEYVVG
+1 MAVNDEYVVG

-73 ALEGSYDA
+73 ALEGSYDS

-115 LKAMDAEIGNYQ
+115 LKSMDAEIGNYQ

-163 EWRQAIQKLG
+163 EWRQAVQKLG
-173 DAKHRLEE
+173 DAKHRLVD

-188 ATNDIGNQLSALSS
+188 ATNDIGEQLSALSS

-258 SMTVKTL
+258 SMTIKTL
-265 GTNIKGLTQI
+265 GTNVKGLTQI

-289 AALFKLNNVMQ
+289 AALFKLNQAIQ
-300 NSLVQAVS
+300 NGKALAVS
-308 YSKKLKDLSE
+308 YSHDIETLSNSM
-318 DIKEMLDLQ
+318 KAMLEINATNDA
-327 QQTDLA
+327 A
-333 TERQAKLMAAMGKSE
+333 TERQIKLMQAEGKTE
-348 ADILQYRLD
+348 ADILQYKLD
-357 QTIAELQTAEKKY
+357 QKLAEVQTATEKVDTAQAKIDDIDKKLEGKLKKKQRETLLANKADAEAL
-370 KEAQDALMGIKA
+370 KEQLESI
-382 ELKDD
+382 KDD
-387 TKTKK
+387 
-392 QIEQLLADEA
+392 
-402 EATAL
+402 
-407 WEEAKNNVAE
+407 
-417 LVNTQKDIELELKV
+417 LVNDQKDIEMDLKI
-431 LGIEADNETKQKAID
+431 LGITVDNEAKQKAID

-463 NNAYTIDIDGQI
+463 NNAYTIDIDALI

-489 LKGDIDSEKILA
+489 LSSGVNSEKILA

-532 LKQIDRDET
+532 RKQIDRYET
-541 EFAQKRVAKIKELM
+541 EFVQKRIAKIKELM

-582 LERQKEMAD
+582 LERQREMAD

-608 TKTFAIMNQSAS
+608 TKTFAIMNQSTS
-620 IALNSMSSI
+620 LALNFMSSI

-743 TGNSEQNNNNNT
+743 TGNSEQNNNNNNT
-755 GINGG
+755 GS

>member
-1 MAANDEYVVG
+1 MAVNDEYVVG

-115 LKAMDAEIGNYQ
+115 LKNMDAEIGNYQ

-173 DAKHRLEE
+173 DAKHRLVD

-188 ATNDIGNQLSALSS
+188 ATNDIGEQLSALSS

-258 SMTVKTL
+258 SMTIKTL
-265 GTNIKGLTQI
+265 GTNVKGLTQI

-289 AALFKLNNVMQ
+289 AALFKLNQAIQ
-300 NSLVQAVS
+300 NGKALAVS
-308 YSKKLKDLSE
+308 YSHEIETLSNSM
-318 DIKEMLDLQ
+318 KEMLEINATNDA
-327 QQTDLA
+327 A
-333 TERQAKLMAAMGKSE
+333 TERQIKLMQAEGKTE
-348 ADILQYRLD
+348 AEILQYKLD
-357 QTIAELQTAEKKY
+357 QKLAEVQTATEKVDDAQAKIDDIDKKLEEKLKKKQRETLLANKADAEAL
-370 KEAQDALMGIKA
+370 KEQLESI
-382 ELKDD
+382 KDD
-387 TKTKK
+387 
-392 QIEQLLADEA
+392 
-402 EATAL
+402 
-407 WEEAKNNVAE
+407 
-417 LVNTQKDIELELKV
+417 LVNDQKDIEMDLKI
-431 LGIEADNETKQKAID
+431 LGITVDNEAKQKAID

-463 NNAYTIDIDGQI
+463 NNAYTIDIDALI
-475 NADLKELMTAGNID
+475 NADLKELMSAGNID
-489 LKGDIDSEKILA
+489 LTGDIDSDKILA

-520 DYLKGDTSYLNY
+520 DYLKGDTTYLNY

-541 EFAQKRVAKIKELM
+541 EFAQKRIAKIKELM

-582 LERQKEMAD
+582 LERQREMAD

-608 TKTFAIMNQSAS
+608 TKTFAIMNQSTS
-620 IALNSMSSI
+620 LALNFMSSI

-743 TGNSEQNNNNNT
+743 TGNSEQNNNNNNT
-755 GINGG
+755 GS

>member
-1 MAANDEYVVG
+1 MAVNDEYVVG

-115 LKAMDAEIGNYQ
+115 LKSMDAEIGNYQ

-163 EWRQAIQKLG
+163 EWRQAVQKLG
-173 DAKHRLEE
+173 DAKHRLVD

-188 ATNDIGNQLSALSS
+188 ATNDIGEQLSALSS

-258 SMTVKTL
+258 SMTIKTL

-289 AALFKLNNVMQ
+289 AALFKLNQAIQ
-300 NSLVQAVS
+300 NGKALAVS
-308 YSKKLKDLSE
+308 YSHDIETLSNSM
-318 DIKEMLDLQ
+318 KAMLEINAMNDA
-327 QQTDLA
+327 A
-333 TERQAKLMAAMGKSE
+333 TERQVKLMQAEGKTE
-348 ADILQYRLD
+348 AEILQYKLD
-357 QTIAELQTAEKKY
+357 QKLAQVQTATEKVDTAQAKIDDIDDKLAGKLKKKQ
-370 KEAQDALMGIKA
+370 KEELLANKADAEALKEQLESVVADLTNEKA
-382 ELKDD
+382 DIEMELK
-387 TKTKK
+387 
-392 QIEQLLADEA
+392 I
-402 EATAL
+402 
-407 WEEAKNNVAE
+407 
-417 LVNTQKDIELELKV
+417 
-431 LGIEADNETKQKAID
+431 LGITVDNEAKQKAID

-463 NNAYTIDIDGQI
+463 NNAYTIDIDAII
-475 NADLKELMTAGNID
+475 NADLKELMSAGNID
-489 LKGDIDSEKILA
+489 LTGDIDSEKILA

-506 QQSIQKTKA
+506 QQSVQKTKA

-520 DYLKGDTSYLNY
+520 DYLKGDTTYLNY

-541 EFAQKRVAKIKELM
+541 EFAQKRIAKIKELM

-582 LERQKEMAD
+582 LERQREMAD

-608 TKTFAIMNQSAS
+608 TKTFAIMNQSTS
-620 IALNSMSSI
+620 LALNFMSSI

-714 LGGSTTTPVIPS
+714 LGGTTTTPVIPS

-755 GINGG
+755 GS

>member
-60 YNETISLTKKNAF
+60 YNETISLTKKTAF

-173 DAKHRLEE
+173 DAKHRLVD

-188 ATNDIGNQLSALSS
+188 ATNDIGEQLSALSS

-258 SMTVKTL
+258 SMTIKTL

-289 AALFKLNNVMQ
+289 AALFKLNQAIQ
-300 NSLVQAVS
+300 NGKALAVS
-308 YSKKLKDLSE
+308 YSHDIETLSNSM
-318 DIKEMLDLQ
+318 KEMLDINA
-327 QQTDLA
+327 TNDAA
-333 TERQAKLMAAMGKSE
+333 TERQVKLMQAQGKTE
-348 ADILQYRLD
+348 AEILQYKLD
-357 QTIAELQTAEKKY
+357 QKLAEVQTATEKVDD
-370 KEAQDALMGIKA
+370 AQAKIDDIDKKLAGK
-382 ELKDD
+382 LK
-387 TKTKK
+387 KK
-392 QIEQLLADEA
+392 QKEVLLADKENA
-402 EATAL
+402 EAL
-407 WEEAKNNVAE
+407 KEQLESIKDD
-417 LVNTQKDIELELKV
+417 LVNEQKDIEMDLKI
-431 LGIEADNETKQKAID
+431 LGITVDNETKQKAID

-457 VLDEQF
+457 VLNEQF
-463 NNAYTIDIDGQI
+463 NNAYTIDIDAQI

-515 DLANI
+515 DLASI

-541 EFAQKRVAKIKELM
+541 DFAQKRIAKIKELM

-608 TKTFAIMNQSAS
+608 TKTFAIMNQSTS
-620 IALNSMSSI
+620 LALGFMSSI
-629 MTSVADSMEVN
+629 MTSVADSMAVN

-755 GINGG
+755 GS

>member
-1 MAANDEYVVG
+1 MAVNDEYVVG

-115 LKAMDAEIGNYQ
+115 LKSMDAEIGNYQ

-163 EWRQAIQKLG
+163 EWRQAVQKLG
-173 DAKHRLEE
+173 DAKHRLVD

-188 ATNDIGNQLSALSS
+188 ATNDIGEQLSALSS

-258 SMTVKTL
+258 SMTIKTL
-265 GTNIKGLTQI
+265 GTNVKGLTQI
-275 MGKNGWLAV
+275 MGKKGWLAV

-289 AALFKLNNVMQ
+289 TALFKLNQAIQ
-300 NSLVQAVS
+300 NGKALAVS
-308 YSKKLKDLSE
+308 YSHEIETLSNSM
-318 DIKEMLDLQ
+318 KAMLEINATNDA
-327 QQTDLA
+327 A
-333 TERQAKLMAAMGKSE
+333 TERQIKLMQAEGKTE
-348 ADILQYRLD
+348 ADILQYKLD
-357 QTIAELQTAEKKY
+357 QKLAEVQTATEKVDT
-370 KEAQDALMGIKA
+370 AQAKIDDIDDKLAGK
-382 ELKDD
+382 LK
-387 TKTKK
+387 KK
-392 QIEQLLADEA
+392 QRETLLADKADA
-402 EATAL
+402 EAL
-407 WEEAKNNVAE
+407 KEQLESIKND
-417 LVNTQKDIELELKV
+417 LVNDQKDIEMDLKI
-431 LGIEADNETKQKAID
+431 LGITVDNEAKQKAID
-446 AAKDLAAQIQS
+446 AAKELAAQIQS

-463 NNAYTIDIDGQI
+463 NNAYTIDIDTLI
-475 NADLKELMTAGNID
+475 NADLKELMSAGNID
-489 LKGDIDSEKILA
+489 LTGDIDSDKILA

-520 DYLKGDTSYLNY
+520 DYLKGDTTYLNY

-541 EFAQKRVAKIKELM
+541 EFAQKRIAKIKELM

-582 LERQKEMAD
+582 LERQREMAD

-608 TKTFAIMNQSAS
+608 TKTFAIMNQSTS
-620 IALNSMSSI
+620 LALNFMSSI

-743 TGNSEQNNNNNT
+743 TGNSEQNNNNNS
-755 GINGG
+755 GS

>member
-115 LKAMDAEIGNYQ
+115 LKSMDAEIGNYQ

-163 EWRQAIQKLG
+163 EWRQAVQKLG
-173 DAKHRLEE
+173 DAKHRLVD

-188 ATNDIGNQLSALSS
+188 ATNDIGEQLSALSS

-258 SMTVKTL
+258 SMTIKTL

-289 AALFKLNNVMQ
+289 AALFKLNQAIQ
-300 NSLVQAVS
+300 NGKALAVS
-308 YSKKLKDLSE
+308 YRHDIDALTNAMQDFISLS
-318 DIKEMLDLQ
+318 DKIDSA
-327 QQTDLA
+327 TD
-333 TERQAKLMAAMGKSE
+333 RQAKLMKAEGKSE
-348 ADILQYRLD
+348 ADILQYKLD
-357 QTIAELQTAEKKY
+357 QLNPQITVAVDRVKQV
-370 KEAQDALMGIKA
+370 
-382 ELKDD
+382 
-387 TKTKK
+387 TKMMEDINADLSNPNLTKK
-392 QIEQLLADEA
+392 QREALLADKETLKA
-402 EATAL
+402 EFEQLKSVVEGLTN
-407 WEEAKNNVAE
+407 ERSN
-417 LVNTQKDIELELKV
+417 IELDLKI
-431 LGIEADNETKQKAID
+431 LGITVDNEAKQKAID

-463 NNAYTIDIDGQI
+463 NNAYTIDIDALI
-475 NADLKELMTAGNID
+475 NADLKELMSAGNID
-489 LKGDIDSEKILA
+489 LTGDIDSDKILA

-520 DYLKGDTSYLNY
+520 DYLKGDTTYLNY

-541 EFAQKRVAKIKELM
+541 EFAQKRIAKIKELM

-608 TKTFAIMNQSAS
+608 TKTFAIMNQSTS
-620 IALNSMSSI
+620 LALNFMSSI

-714 LGGSTTTPVIPS
+714 LGGTTTTPVIPS

-755 GINGG
+755 GS

>member
-115 LKAMDAEIGNYQ
+115 LKNMDAEIGNYQ

-173 DAKHRLEE
+173 DAKHRLED

-188 ATNDIGNQLSALSS
+188 ATNDIGNQLSALTS

-275 MGKNGWLAV
+275 MGKNGWVAV

-289 AALFKLNNVMQ
+289 AALFKLNQAIQ
-300 NSLVQAVS
+300 NGKALAVS
-308 YSKKLKDLSE
+308 YSHDIDALTNAMQDFISLS
-318 DIKEMLDLQ
+318 DKIDS
-327 QQTDLA
+327 A
-333 TERQAKLMAAMGKSE
+333 TERQAKLMKAEGKTE
-348 ADILQYRLD
+348 AEILQYKLD
-357 QTIAELQTAEKKY
+357 QLNPQITVAVDRVKQVTK
-370 KEAQDALMGIKA
+370 MM
-382 ELKDD
+382 KDINSD
-387 TKTKK
+387 LSNPNLTKK
-392 QIEQLLADEA
+392 QREALLADKETLKA
-402 EATAL
+402 EFEQLKSVVEGLTN
-407 WEEAKNNVAE
+407 ERSN
-417 LVNTQKDIELELKV
+417 IELELKI

-446 AAKDLAAQIQS
+446 AAKELAAQIQS

-463 NNAYTIDIDGQI
+463 NNAYNIDIDAQI

-515 DLANI
+515 DLASI
-520 DYLKGDTSYLNY
+520 DYLKGDTSYLDY

-541 EFAQKRVAKIKELM
+541 DFAQKRIAKIKELM

-608 TKTFAIMNQSAS
+608 TKTFAIMNQSTS
-620 IALNSMSSI
+620 MALNSMSSI

-755 GINGG
+755 GG

>member
-115 LKAMDAEIGNYQ
+115 LKNMDAEIGNYQ

-163 EWRQAIQKLG
+163 EWRLAVQKLG
-173 DAKHRLEE
+173 DAKHRLVD

-188 ATNDIGNQLSALSS
+188 ATNDIGEQLSALSS

-258 SMTVKTL
+258 SMTIKTL

-289 AALFKLNNVMQ
+289 AALFKLNQAIQ
-300 NSLVQAVS
+300 NGKALAVS
-308 YSKKLKDLSE
+308 YSHEIETLSNSM
-318 DIKEMLDLQ
+318 KEMLDINA
-327 QQTDLA
+327 TNDAA
-333 TERQAKLMAAMGKSE
+333 TERQIKLMQAEGKTE
-348 ADILQYRLD
+348 ADILQYKLD
-357 QTIAELQTAEKKY
+357 QKLAEVQTATEKVDD
-370 KEAQDALMGIKA
+370 AQAKIDDIDDKLAGK
-382 ELKDD
+382 LK
-387 TKTKK
+387 KK
-392 QIEQLLADEA
+392 QRETLLADKETLKA
-402 EATAL
+402 EFEQLKSVVEGLTN
-407 WEEAKNNVAE
+407 ERSN
-417 LVNTQKDIELELKV
+417 IELDLKI
-431 LGIEADNETKQKAID
+431 LGITVDNEAKQKAID
-446 AAKDLAAQIQS
+446 AAKELAAQIQS

-463 NNAYTIDIDGQI
+463 NNAYTIDIDALI
-475 NADLKELMTAGNID
+475 NADLKELMSAGNID
-489 LKGDIDSEKILA
+489 LTGDIDSDKILA

-520 DYLKGDTSYLNY
+520 DYLKGDTTYLNY

-541 EFAQKRVAKIKELM
+541 EFAQKRIAKIKELM

-582 LERQKEMAD
+582 LERQREMAD

-608 TKTFAIMNQSAS
+608 TKTFAIMNQSTS
-620 IALNSMSSI
+620 LALNFMSSI

-743 TGNSEQNNNNNT
+743 TGNSEQNNNNNS
-755 GINGG
+755 GS

>member
-115 LKAMDAEIGNYQ
+115 LKSMDAEIGNYQ

-173 DAKHRLEE
+173 DAKHRLVD

-188 ATNDIGNQLSALSS
+188 ATNDIGEQLSALSS

-258 SMTVKTL
+258 SMTIKTL
-265 GTNIKGLTQI
+265 GTNVKGLTQI

-289 AALFKLNNVMQ
+289 AALFKLNQAIQ
-300 NSLVQAVS
+300 NGKVQAAS
-308 YSKKLKDLSE
+308 YSEEIKKISDAMKDFLSDSAE
-318 DIKEMLDLQ
+318 IDA
-327 QQTDLA
+327 A
-333 TERQAKLMAAMGKSE
+333 TERQAKLMGAMGKSE

-357 QTIAELQTAEKKY
+357 QLNPQITKATKEVKNVTDKMNSITDKLNDPKTSKKVREQLSAEAMDLVSLSEQWG
-370 KEAQDALMGIKA
+370 D
-382 ELKDD
+382 ELKR
-387 TKTKK
+387 
-392 QIEQLLADEA
+392 LL
-402 EATAL
+402 
-407 WEEAKNNVAE
+407 EERN
-417 LVNTQKDIELELKV
+417 DIEMDLKIV
-431 LGIEADNETKQKAID
+431 GIEADNEAKQKAID
-446 AAKDLAAQIQS
+446 AAKELAAQIQS

-463 NNAYTIDIDGQI
+463 NNAYTIDIDGLI
-475 NADLKELMTAGNID
+475 NADLKELMSAGNID
-489 LKGDIDSEKILA
+489 LTGDIDSEKILA

-541 EFAQKRVAKIKELM
+541 EFAQKRIAKIKELM

-582 LERQKEMAD
+582 LDRQREMAD

-608 TKTFAIMNQSAS
+608 TKTFAIMNQSTS
-620 IALNSMSSI
+620 LALNFMSSI

-714 LGGSTTTPVIPS
+714 LGGTTTTPVIPS

-755 GINGG
+755 GS

>member
-1 MAANDEYVVG
+1 MAVNDEYVVG

-115 LKAMDAEIGNYQ
+115 LKNMDAEIGNYQ

-173 DAKHRLEE
+173 DAKHRLVD

-188 ATNDIGNQLSALSS
+188 ATNDIGEQLSALSS

-211 GAVQGVMT
+211 GAIQGVMT

-258 SMTVKTL
+258 SMTIKTL

-289 AALFKLNNVMQ
+289 AALFKLNQAIQ
-300 NSLVQAVS
+300 NGKVQAAS
-308 YSKKLKDLSE
+308 YSEEIKKISDAMKDFLSDSAE
-318 DIKEMLDLQ
+318 IDA
-327 QQTDLA
+327 A
-333 TERQAKLMAAMGKSE
+333 TERQAKLMGAMGKSE

-357 QTIAELQTAEKKY
+357 QLNPQITKATKEVKNVTDKMNSITDKLNDPKTSKKVREQLSAEAMDLVSLSEQWG
-370 KEAQDALMGIKA
+370 D
-382 ELKDD
+382 ELKR
-387 TKTKK
+387 
-392 QIEQLLADEA
+392 LL
-402 EATAL
+402 
-407 WEEAKNNVAE
+407 EERN
-417 LVNTQKDIELELKV
+417 DIEMDLKIV
-431 LGIEADNETKQKAID
+431 GIEADNEAKQKAID
-446 AAKDLAAQIQS
+446 AAKELAAQIQS

-463 NNAYTIDIDGQI
+463 NNAYTIDIDALI
-475 NADLKELMTAGNID
+475 NADLKELMSAGNID
-489 LKGDIDSEKILA
+489 LTGDIDSDKILA

-520 DYLKGDTSYLNY
+520 DYLKGDTTYLNY

-541 EFAQKRVAKIKELM
+541 EFAQKRIAKIKELM

-582 LERQKEMAD
+582 LERQREMAD

-608 TKTFAIMNQSAS
+608 TKTFAIMNQSTS
-620 IALNSMSSI
+620 LALNFMSSI

-743 TGNSEQNNNNNT
+743 TGNSEQNNNNNNT
-755 GINGG
+755 GS

>member
-115 LKAMDAEIGNYQ
+115 LKNMDAEIGNYQ

-163 EWRQAIQKLG
+163 EWRQAVQKLG
-173 DAKHRLEE
+173 DAKHRLVD

-188 ATNDIGNQLSALSS
+188 ATNDIGEQLSALSS

-211 GAVQGVMT
+211 GAIQGVMT

-258 SMTVKTL
+258 SMTIKTL

-289 AALFKLNNVMQ
+289 AALFKLNQAIQ
-300 NSLVQAVS
+300 NGKALAVS
-308 YSKKLKDLSE
+308 YSHKIETLSNAM
-318 DIKEMLDLQ
+318 KAMLDINAMN
-327 QQTDLA
+327 DAA
-333 TERQAKLMAAMGKSE
+333 TERQIKLMQAEGKTE
-348 ADILQYRLD
+348 ADILQYKLD
-357 QTIAELQTAEKKY
+357 QKLAEVQTATEKVDM
-370 KEAQDALMGIKA
+370 AQAQIDDIDDKLAGK
-382 ELKDD
+382 LK
-387 TKTKK
+387 KK
-392 QIEQLLADEA
+392 QRETLLADKADA
-402 EATAL
+402 EAL
-407 WEEAKNNVAE
+407 KEQLESIKDD
-417 LVNTQKDIELELKV
+417 LVNDQKDIEMELKI
-431 LGIEADNETKQKAID
+431 LGITVDNEAKQKAID

-463 NNAYTIDIDGQI
+463 NNAYTIDIDALI

-489 LKGDIDSEKILA
+489 LTGDIDSEKILA

-541 EFAQKRVAKIKELM
+541 EFAQKRIAKIKELM

-582 LERQKEMAD
+582 LERQREMAD

-608 TKTFAIMNQSAS
+608 TKTFAIMNQSTS
-620 IALNSMSSI
+620 LALNFMSSI

-755 GINGG
+755 GS

>member
-1 MAANDEYVVG
+1 MAVNDEYVVG

-115 LKAMDAEIGNYQ
+115 LKSMDAEIGNYQ

-163 EWRQAIQKLG
+163 EWRQAVQKLG
-173 DAKHRLEE
+173 DAKHRLVD

-188 ATNDIGNQLSALSS
+188 ATNDIGEQLSALTS

-258 SMTVKTL
+258 SMTIKTL

-289 AALFKLNNVMQ
+289 AALFKLNQAIQ
-300 NSLVQAVS
+300 NGKALAVS
-308 YSKKLKDLSE
+308 YSHEIETLSNAM
-318 DIKEMLDLQ
+318 KEMLDINA
-327 QQTDLA
+327 TNDAA
-333 TERQAKLMAAMGKSE
+333 TERQIKLMQAEGKTE
-348 ADILQYRLD
+348 ADILQYKLD
-357 QTIAELQTAEKKY
+357 QKLAEVQTATEKVDMAQAQIDDIDDKLAGKLKKKQRETLLANKADAEAL
-370 KEAQDALMGIKA
+370 KEQLESI
-382 ELKDD
+382 KDD
-387 TKTKK
+387 
-392 QIEQLLADEA
+392 
-402 EATAL
+402 
-407 WEEAKNNVAE
+407 
-417 LVNTQKDIELELKV
+417 LVNDQKDIEMDLKI
-431 LGIEADNETKQKAID
+431 LGITVDNEAKQKAID

-463 NNAYTIDIDGQI
+463 NNAYTIDIDALI

-489 LKGDIDSEKILA
+489 LTGDIDSDKILA

-520 DYLKGDTSYLNY
+520 DYLKGDTTYLNY

-541 EFAQKRVAKIKELM
+541 EFAQKRIAKIKELM

-591 AEVAIRQEAEQ
+591 AEVAIREEAEQ

-608 TKTFAIMNQSAS
+608 TKTFAIMNQSTS
-620 IALNSMSSI
+620 LALNFMSSI

-755 GINGG
+755 GS

>member
-1 MAANDEYVVG
+1 MAVNDEYVVG

-115 LKAMDAEIGNYQ
+115 LKSMDAEIGNYQ

-163 EWRQAIQKLG
+163 EWRQAVQKLG
-173 DAKHRLEE
+173 DAKHRLVD

-188 ATNDIGNQLSALSS
+188 ATNDIGEQLSALTS

-258 SMTVKTL
+258 SMTIKTL

-289 AALFKLNNVMQ
+289 AALFKLNQAIQ
-300 NSLVQAVS
+300 NGKALAVS
-308 YSKKLKDLSE
+308 YSHEIETLSNAM
-318 DIKEMLDLQ
+318 KEMLDINA
-327 QQTDLA
+327 TNDAA
-333 TERQAKLMAAMGKSE
+333 TERQIKLMQAEGKTE
-348 ADILQYRLD
+348 ADILQYKLD
-357 QTIAELQTAEKKY
+357 QKLAEVQTATEKVDMAQAQIDDIDDKLAGKLKKKQRETLLANKADAEAL
-370 KEAQDALMGIKA
+370 KEQLESI
-382 ELKDD
+382 KDD
-387 TKTKK
+387 
-392 QIEQLLADEA
+392 
-402 EATAL
+402 
-407 WEEAKNNVAE
+407 
-417 LVNTQKDIELELKV
+417 LVNDQKDIEMDLKI
-431 LGIEADNETKQKAID
+431 LGITVDNEAKQKAID
-446 AAKDLAAQIQS
+446 AAKDLAAQIQN

-463 NNAYTIDIDGQI
+463 NNAYTIDIDALI

-489 LKGDIDSEKILA
+489 LTGDIDSDKILA

-520 DYLKGDTSYLNY
+520 DYLKGDTTYLNY

-541 EFAQKRVAKIKELM
+541 EFAQKRIAKIKELM

-591 AEVAIRQEAEQ
+591 AEVAIREEAEQ

-608 TKTFAIMNQSAS
+608 TKTFAIMNQSTS
-620 IALNSMSSI
+620 LALNFMSSI

-755 GINGG
+755 GS

>member
-1 MAANDEYVVG
+1 MAVNDEYVVG

-73 ALEGSYDA
+73 ALEGSYDS

-115 LKAMDAEIGNYQ
+115 LKNMDAEIGNYQ

-173 DAKHRLEE
+173 DAKHRLVD

-188 ATNDIGNQLSALSS
+188 ATNDIGEQLSALSS

-258 SMTVKTL
+258 SMTIKTL
-265 GTNIKGLTQI
+265 GTNVKGLTQI
-275 MGKNGWLAV
+275 MGKNGWAAV

-289 AALFKLNNVMQ
+289 AALFKLNQAIQ
-300 NSLVQAVS
+300 NGKALAVS
-308 YSKKLKDLSE
+308 YSHEIETLSNSM
-318 DIKEMLDLQ
+318 KAMLEINAMNDA
-327 QQTDLA
+327 A
-333 TERQAKLMAAMGKSE
+333 TERQAKLMKAEGKTE
-348 ADILQYRLD
+348 ADILQYKLD
-357 QTIAELQTAEKKY
+357 QKLAEVQTATEKVDDAQAKIDDIDKKLEGKLKKKQRETLLANKADAEAL
-370 KEAQDALMGIKA
+370 KEQLKSI
-382 ELKDD
+382 KDD
-387 TKTKK
+387 
-392 QIEQLLADEA
+392 
-402 EATAL
+402 
-407 WEEAKNNVAE
+407 
-417 LVNTQKDIELELKV
+417 LVNDQKDIELELKI
-431 LGIEADNETKQKAID
+431 LGITVDNEAKQKAID

-463 NNAYTIDIDGQI
+463 NNAYTIDIDALI
-475 NADLKELMTAGNID
+475 NADLKELMSAGNID
-489 LKGDIDSEKILA
+489 LTGDIDGEKILA

-520 DYLKGDTSYLNY
+520 DYLKGDTTYLNY

-541 EFAQKRVAKIKELM
+541 EFAQKRIAKIKELM

-608 TKTFAIMNQSAS
+608 TKTFAIMNQSTS
-620 IALNSMSSI
+620 LALNFMSSI

-714 LGGSTTTPVIPS
+714 LGGSTTTPAIPS
-726 ATATGE
+726 TTATGE

-755 GINGG
+755 GS